1 MKKKIIT
8 FACGMAM
15 ALFGF
20 GTSGITHAQ
29 EPGTPAIVETATE
42 TDAQL
47 QVDTSQVSAQ
57 PQADAVEMDAVHV
70 SAQNVTIGSIAKMD
84 MGRYS
89 IVGVPNTPSADVY
102 YRWQMYDFTEET
114 WTTFHD
120 WDTAT
125 CVFWEPSHAG
135 DYNVYVEA
143 MGGGAVVASYAQ
155 LYHFFGC
162 VTTLGSISYA
172 CGTGECTYDISYTT
186 NDTELQFRWQAYDV
200 ANGTWCMIRDWSG
213 KSTGSWVPEHAG
225 DYFLY
230 VEAKGGDGAI
240 SSKLLVCHVDET
252 HITSFIQSCT
262 SGFVNELV
270 VMAGTSTDLTKQIGS
285 WRYLVFDGT
294 NWTPTMMLDGQGLW
308 VPTQAGQY
316 AICYQIF
323 DKSGNLIDQRIQSF
337 KVETPYV
344 KLGGD
349 LHEAHT
355 DGLKFHFSIDAETN
369 DPGIRYRWQY
379 YDIANDAWHVIA
391 DWPIGNEIDWIAPAE
406 GYYWVMVEVILR
418 DGTTQSVTKGV
429 FANMIDA
436 EKDSMQKLANSYAS
450 NTGYLLLV
458 NGATHKVGVFSG
470 SKGNWTMLA
479 YWDCSDGK
487 ASTPTVRGE
496 FTVGSKGS
504 YFDSGDARCYYY
516 TQFYGDYLFHSVLY
530 NKYNGNLADG
540 RLGMGLSH
548 GCVRLQIDNAKW
560 IYDNIPS
567 GTKVVVYN

>member
-8 FACGMAM
+8 FVCGMAM
-15 ALFGF
+15 ALSGL
-20 GTSGITHAQ
+20 GTAGITHAQ
-29 EPGTPAIVETATE
+29 EPGTPAIVETATG
-42 TDAQL
+42 TDAQP

-57 PQADAVEMDAVHV
+57 LQADAVEMDAVHV

-102 YRWQMYDFTEET
+102 YRWQMYDFTEGT

-143 MGGGAVVASYAQ
+143 MSGGAVVASYAQ
-155 LYHFFGC
+155 LYYFSGC

-172 CGTGECTYDISYTT
+172 CGTSECTYDISYTT

-213 KSTGSWVPEHAG
+213 ESAGNWVPEHAG

-240 SSKLLVCHVDET
+240 SSKLLVCHVDEAQ
-252 HITSFIQSCT
+252 ITSFIQSCT
-262 SGFVNELV
+262 SGFVNEIV
-270 VMAGTSTDLTKQIGS
+270 VMAGTYTDPTNNIGRQ
-285 WRYLVFDGT
+285 RYLVFDGT
-294 NWTPTMMLDGQGLW
+294 YWTELASYQGQGLW
-308 VPTQAGQY
+308 NPSREGQY
-316 AICYQIF
+316 LLCYEIY
-323 DKSGNLIDQRIQSF
+323 DKKGVLVAQQFKQFLIE
-337 KVETPYV
+337 KPYV
-344 KLGGD
+344 NFGELK
-349 LHEAHT
+349 ETHT
-355 DGLKFHFSIDAETN
+355 VGLDFHFEIDVDTN
-369 DPGIRYRWQY
+369 DPGIHYRWQY
-379 YDIANDAWHVIA
+379 YDIAKDAWYVIA
-391 DWPIGNEIDWIAPAE
+391 DYPGGTKVDWTPEKE
-406 GYYWVMVEVILR
+406 GYYWVTVEAMLR
-418 DGTTQSVTKGV
+418 DGTVKSVTKGV
-429 FANMIDA
+429 VANRIQS
-436 EKDSMQKLANSYAS
+436 EESKMQVLANSYAS
-450 NTGYLLLV
+450 NTSYLLLV